1 MASVRFV
8 FESGTEIRV
17 KAGSDRGA
25 KLMVTGVRKK
35 MESGESLIEVKGATG
50 SQFINASKLAF
61 VEFDMSSGGGTSST
75 GMKRGRAAGAKKAA
89 PKKAAKKAA
98 PKKAA
103 KKAAPKKAAA
113 KKAAPKKAAKKSK

>member
-17 KAGSDRGA
+17 RAGSDRGA

-75 GMKRGRAAGAKKAA
+75 GMKRGRKAGAKAA
-89 PKKAAKKAA
+89 PKAKAPAKRGRKPKAAGAA
-98 PKKAA
+98 
-103 KKAAPKKAAA
+103 
-113 KKAAPKKAAKKSK
+113 